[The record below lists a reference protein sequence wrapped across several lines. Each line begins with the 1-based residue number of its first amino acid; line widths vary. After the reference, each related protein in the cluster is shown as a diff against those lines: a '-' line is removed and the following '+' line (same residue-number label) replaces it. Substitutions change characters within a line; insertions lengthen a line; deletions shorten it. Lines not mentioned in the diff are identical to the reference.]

1 MSNEI
6 KNLSYYKRC
15 FIQLNRS
22 ARKGE
27 KAPHKPILLLAM
39 IDRVEQLVSM
49 GVAGHRMINQSLI
62 DLNPKLEQFFYK
74 NWNQYVKS
82 ELFAPSFSTPFFH
95 MESESFWKLALKTG
109 AKPQGS
115 QGESHLYKYYLGA
128 YIDEELMLL
137 LLEKDIRNELR
148 NLLIDMVQKKDIEIP
163 FDESAPAPPEPKLS
177 GLNEAHLAFWTRY
190 VDYSNKHEGFFASL
204 KPSKD
209 QWLTRTENKVIVS
222 IVIKKTS
229 CAVELNIKEGTKE
242 ESKAVYNRLLADRA
256 SIEAQLGQMIW
267 HVKENIVSAKIYQ
280 QIEKSFLD
288 PKDESAIFKFF
299 TERSALYIK
308 VFTPYFQQMSM
319 KVESKNEPSYELLS
333 ENEVCKLFQEYM
345 RNKGISEGSVKKY
358 SNQVAFNADVRE
370 IVEKITGK
378 DSLYKVTSPEE
389 AGKIRVEVKSS
400 PCDIK
405 GHHMYSVGLSHYI
418 KFLSDLNNE
427 LPQRPAKASVAEKKK
442 RKFWSDDEMLLAL
455 DLYFRTPYNKRTRS
469 NPEII
474 ELAELIGRTPDSI
487 VLRMA
492 NYLCFDIEEQKLGH
506 KGMNGGERQCKP
518 FWEKYVDNRDLLY
531 KQALKIKSLIVQN
544 YNTNQ

>member
-74 NWNQYVKS
+74 NWNLYVKS

-95 MESESFWKLALKTG
+95 MESESFWRLALKTG

-148 NLLIDMVQKKDIEIP
+148 NLLIDMVQKKEIEIP
-163 FDESAPAPPEPKLS
+163 FDEPSSVETTKPKLS
-177 GLNEAHLAFWTRY
+177 GLDEAHLAFWTKY
-190 VDYSNKHEGFFASL
+190 IEYSNIHDGLFSSR

-209 QWLTRTENKVIVS
+209 QWLTRVENKVIVS
-222 IVIKKTS
+222 IVIKKAT
-229 CAVELNIKEGTKE
+229 CAVELNINEGTREK
-242 ESKAVYNRLLADRA
+242 SIAVYNHILAERA
-256 SIEAQLGQMIW
+256 SIEAELGQMIW
-267 HVKENIVSAKIYQ
+267 QLKENNVSAKIYQ
-280 QIEKSFLD
+280 EIEKSFLD

-319 KVESKNEPSYELLS
+319 RVESKNEPSYEFLS

-418 KFLSDLNNE
+418 KFLTDLRNT
-427 LPQRPAKASVAEKKK
+427 LPQRVGADFGAV
-442 RKFWSDDEMLLAL
+442 
-455 DLYFRTPYNKRTRS
+455 
-469 NPEII
+469 
-474 ELAELIGRTPDSI
+474 
-487 VLRMA
+487 
-492 NYLCFDIEEQKLGH
+492 
-506 KGMNGGERQCKP
+506 
-518 FWEKYVDNRDLLY
+518 
-531 KQALKIKSLIVQN
+531 
-544 YNTNQ
+544 

>member
-82 ELFAPSFSTPFFH
+82 ESFAPSFSTPFFH

-148 NLLIDMVQKKDIEIP
+148 NLLIDMVQKKEIEIP
-163 FDESAPAPPEPKLS
+163 FDEPSSVETTEPKLS
-177 GLNEAHLAFWTRY
+177 GLNEAHLAFWTKY
-190 VDYSNKHEGFFASL
+190 IEYSNIHDGLFSSR

-209 QWLTRTENKVIVS
+209 QWLTHAENKVIVS
-222 IVIKKTS
+222 IVIKKATCS
-229 CAVELNIKEGTKE
+229 VELNINEGTREK
-242 ESKAVYNRLLADRA
+242 SIAVYNHLLAERA
-256 SIEAQLGQMIW
+256 SIEAELGQMIW
-267 HVKENIVSAKIYQ
+267 QLKENNVSAKIYQ
-280 QIEKSFLD
+280 EIEKSFLD

-299 TERSALYIK
+299 TELSALYIK

-319 KVESKNEPSYELLS
+319 RVESKNEPSYELLS

-418 KFLSDLNNE
+418 KFLTDLRNT
-427 LPQRPAKASVAEKKK
+427 LPQRTGVDFVHETKK
-442 RKFWSDDEMLLAL
+442 RKVWSDDEMLLAL

-474 ELAELIGRTPDSI
+474 ELAELIGRTPNSI

-506 KGMNGGERQCKP
+506 KGMNGGARQCKP
-518 FWEKYVDNRDLLY
+518 FWEKYVDNRELLY
-531 KQALKIKSLIVQN
+531 KQALKIKSLIVLKS
-544 YNTNQ
+544 

>member
-15 FIQLNRS
+15 FIQLNRN

-82 ELFAPSFSTPFFH
+82 ELFAPSFSIPFFH

-115 QGESHLYKYYLGA
+115 QGEAHLYKYYLGA

-148 NLLIDMVQKKDIEIP
+148 NLLIDMVQKKVIEIP
-163 FDESAPAPPEPKLS
+163 FDEPSSVETTEPKLS
-177 GLNEAHLAFWTRY
+177 GLDESHLAFWTKY
-190 VDYSNKHEGFFASL
+190 IEYSNIHDGLFSSR

-209 QWLTRTENKVIVS
+209 QWLTRAENKVIVS
-222 IVIKKTS
+222 IVIKKAT
-229 CAVELNIKEGTKE
+229 CAVELNISEGTREK
-242 ESKAVYNRLLADRA
+242 SIAVYNHLLAERA
-256 SIEAQLGQMIW
+256 SIEAELGQMIW
-267 HVKENIVSAKIYQ
+267 QLKENNVSAKIYQ
-280 QIEKSFLD
+280 EIEKSFLD

-319 KVESKNEPSYELLS
+319 KVESKNGPSYELLS

-418 KFLSDLNNE
+418 KFLTDLRNT
-427 LPQRPAKASVAEKKK
+427 LPQRTGVDSVHETKK
-442 RKFWSDDEMLLAL
+442 RKVWSDDEMLLAL

-474 ELAELIGRTPDSI
+474 ELAELIGRTPNSI

-506 KGMNGGERQCKP
+506 KGMNGGARQCKP
-518 FWEKYVDNRDLLY
+518 FWEKYVDNRELLY
-531 KQALKIKSLIVQN
+531 KQALKIKSLIVLKS
-544 YNTNQ
+544 

>member
-15 FIQLNRS
+15 FIQLNRC

-148 NLLIDMVQKKDIEIP
+148 NLLIDMVQKKVIEIP
-163 FDESAPAPPEPKLS
+163 FDEPSSVETTEPKLS
-177 GLNEAHLAFWTRY
+177 GLDESHLAFWTKY
-190 VDYSNKHEGFFASL
+190 IEYSNIHDGLFSSR

-209 QWLTRTENKVIVS
+209 QWLTRAENKVIVS
-222 IVIKKTS
+222 IVIKKAT
-229 CAVELNIKEGTKE
+229 CAVELNINEGTREK
-242 ESKAVYNRLLADRA
+242 SIAVYNHLLAERA
-256 SIEAQLGQMIW
+256 SIEAELGQMIW
-267 HVKENIVSAKIYQ
+267 QLKENNVSAKIYQ
-280 QIEKSFLD
+280 EIEKSFLD

-418 KFLSDLNNE
+418 KFLTDLRNT
-427 LPQRPAKASVAEKKK
+427 LPQR
-442 RKFWSDDEMLLAL
+442 
-455 DLYFRTPYNKRTRS
+455 T
-469 NPEII
+469 
-474 ELAELIGRTPDSI
+474 
-487 VLRMA
+487 
-492 NYLCFDIEEQKLGH
+492 
-506 KGMNGGERQCKP
+506 
-518 FWEKYVDNRDLLY
+518 
-531 KQALKIKSLIVQN
+531 
-544 YNTNQ
+544 

>member
-128 YIDEELMLL
+128 YIDDELMLL

-148 NLLIDMVQKKDIEIP
+148 NLLIDMVQKKVIEIP
-163 FDESAPAPPEPKLS
+163 FDEPSSVETTEPKLS
-177 GLNEAHLAFWTRY
+177 CLDESHLAFWTKY
-190 VDYSNKHEGFFASL
+190 IEYSNIHDGLFSSR

-209 QWLTRTENKVIVS
+209 QWLTRAENKVIVS
-222 IVIKKTS
+222 IVIKKAT
-229 CAVELNIKEGTKE
+229 CAVELNINEGTREK
-242 ESKAVYNRLLADRA
+242 SIAVYNHLLAERA
-256 SIEAQLGQMIW
+256 SIEAELGQMIW
-267 HVKENIVSAKIYQ
+267 QLKENNVSAKIYQ
-280 QIEKSFLD
+280 EIEKSFLD

-405 GHHMYSVGLSHYI
+405 GHHMYSAGLSHYI
-418 KFLSDLNNE
+418 KFLTDLRNTV
-427 LPQRPAKASVAEKKK
+427 PQRTGVDSVHETKK
-442 RKFWSDDEMLLAL
+442 RKVWSDDEMLLAL

-474 ELAELIGRTPDSI
+474 ELAELIGRTPNSI

-506 KGMNGGERQCKP
+506 KGMNGGARQCKP
-518 FWEKYVDNRDLLY
+518 FWEKYVDNRELLY
-531 KQALKIKSLIVQN
+531 KQALKIKSLIVLK
-544 YNTNQ
+544 

>member
-82 ELFAPSFSTPFFH
+82 ESFAPSFSTPFFH

-148 NLLIDMVQKKDIEIP
+148 NLLIDMVQKKEIEIP
-163 FDESAPAPPEPKLS
+163 FDEPSSVETTEPKLS
-177 GLNEAHLAFWTRY
+177 GLNEAHLAFWTKY
-190 VDYSNKHEGFFASL
+190 IEYSNIHDGLFSSR

-209 QWLTRTENKVIVS
+209 QWLTHAENKVIVS
-222 IVIKKTS
+222 IVIKKATCS
-229 CAVELNIKEGTKE
+229 VELNINEGTREK
-242 ESKAVYNRLLADRA
+242 SIAVYNHLLAERA
-256 SIEAQLGQMIW
+256 SIEAELGQMIW
-267 HVKENIVSAKIYQ
+267 QLKENNVSAKIYQ
-280 QIEKSFLD
+280 EIEKSFLD

-299 TERSALYIK
+299 TELSALYIK

-319 KVESKNEPSYELLS
+319 RVESKNEPSYELLS

-418 KFLSDLNNE
+418 KFLTDLRNT
-427 LPQRPAKASVAEKKK
+427 LPQRTGVDSVHETKK
-442 RKFWSDDEMLLAL
+442 RKVWSDDEMLLAL

-474 ELAELIGRTPDSI
+474 ELAELIGRTPNSI

-506 KGMNGGERQCKP
+506 KGMNGGARQCKP
-518 FWEKYVDNRDLLY
+518 FWEKYVDNRELLY
-531 KQALKIKSLIVQN
+531 KQALKIKSLIVLKS
-544 YNTNQ
+544 

>member
-109 AKPQGS
+109 AKPQGG

-148 NLLIDMVQKKDIEIP
+148 NLLIDMVQKKEIEIP
-163 FDESAPAPPEPKLS
+163 FDESSSVETTKPKLS
-177 GLNEAHLAFWTRY
+177 GLDEAHLAFWSRY
-190 VDYSNKHEGFFASL
+190 IEYSNIHDGLFSSR

-209 QWLTRTENKVIVS
+209 QWLTRAENKVIVS
-222 IVIKKTS
+222 IVIKKAT
-229 CAVELNIKEGTKE
+229 CAVELNINEGTREK
-242 ESKAVYNRLLADRA
+242 SIAVYNHLLAERA
-256 SIEAQLGQMIW
+256 SIEAELGQMIW
-267 HVKENIVSAKIYQ
+267 HIKENNVSAKIYQ
-280 QIEKSFLD
+280 ELEKSFLD
-288 PKDESAIFKFF
+288 PKDESAIFEFF
-299 TERSALYIK
+299 TERSTLYIK
-308 VFTPYFQQMSM
+308 VFTPYLHQPSTM
-319 KVESKNEPSYELLS
+319 VGTNNEPSYELPS
-333 ENEVCKLFQEYM
+333 ENEVRKLFQEYM
-345 RNKGISEGSVKKY
+345 RNNGISEGSVKKY
-358 SNQVAFNADVRE
+358 SNQVACNADVRE
-370 IVEKITGK
+370 IIEKITGK

-418 KFLSDLNNE
+418 KFLTDLRNT
-427 LPQRPAKASVAEKKK
+427 LPQR
-442 RKFWSDDEMLLAL
+442 
-455 DLYFRTPYNKRTRS
+455 
-469 NPEII
+469 
-474 ELAELIGRTPDSI
+474 IGADFGA
-487 VLRMA
+487 V
-492 NYLCFDIEEQKLGH
+492 
-506 KGMNGGERQCKP
+506 
-518 FWEKYVDNRDLLY
+518 
-531 KQALKIKSLIVQN
+531 
-544 YNTNQ
+544 

>member
-1 MSNEI
+1 MLNEI

-148 NLLIDMVQKKDIEIP
+148 NLLIDMVQKKVIEIP
-163 FDESAPAPPEPKLS
+163 FDEPSSVETTEPKLS
-177 GLNEAHLAFWTRY
+177 GLDESHLAFWTKY
-190 VDYSNKHEGFFASL
+190 IEYSNIHDGLFSSR

-209 QWLTRTENKVIVS
+209 QWLTRAENKVIVS
-222 IVIKKTS
+222 IVIKKAT
-229 CAVELNIKEGTKE
+229 CAVELNINEGTREK
-242 ESKAVYNRLLADRA
+242 SIAVYNHLLAERA
-256 SIEAQLGQMIW
+256 SIEAELGQMIW
-267 HVKENIVSAKIYQ
+267 QLKENNVSAKIYQ
-280 QIEKSFLD
+280 EIEKSFLD
-288 PKDESAIFKFF
+288 PKDVSAIFKFF

-358 SNQVAFNADVRE
+358 SNQVAYNADVRE

-418 KFLSDLNNE
+418 KFLTYLRNT
-427 LPQRPAKASVAEKKK
+427 LPQRTGVDSVHETKK
-442 RKFWSDDEMLLAL
+442 RKVWSDDEMLLAL

-474 ELAELIGRTPDSI
+474 ELAELIGRTPNSI

-506 KGMNGGERQCKP
+506 KGMNGGARQCKP
-518 FWEKYVDNRDLLY
+518 FWEKYVDNRELLY
-531 KQALKIKSLIVQN
+531 KQALKIKSLIVLKS
-544 YNTNQ
+544 

>member
-1 MSNEI
+1 MLNEI

-148 NLLIDMVQKKDIEIP
+148 NLLIDMVQKKVIEIP
-163 FDESAPAPPEPKLS
+163 FDEPSSVETTEPKLS
-177 GLNEAHLAFWTRY
+177 GLDESHLAFWTKY
-190 VDYSNKHEGFFASL
+190 IEYSNIHDGLFSSR

-209 QWLTRTENKVIVS
+209 QWLTRAENKVIVS
-222 IVIKKTS
+222 IVIKKAT
-229 CAVELNIKEGTKE
+229 CAVELNINEGTREK
-242 ESKAVYNRLLADRA
+242 SIAVYNHLLAERA
-256 SIEAQLGQMIW
+256 SIEAELGQMIW
-267 HVKENIVSAKIYQ
+267 QLKENNVSAKIYQ
-280 QIEKSFLD
+280 EIEKSFLD
-288 PKDESAIFKFF
+288 PKDVSAIFKFF

-358 SNQVAFNADVRE
+358 SNQVAYNADVRE

-418 KFLSDLNNE
+418 KFLTDLRNT
-427 LPQRPAKASVAEKKK
+427 LPQRTGVDSVHETKK
-442 RKFWSDDEMLLAL
+442 RKVWSDDEMLLAL

-474 ELAELIGRTPDSI
+474 ELAELIGRTPNSI

-506 KGMNGGERQCKP
+506 KGMNGGARQCKP
-518 FWEKYVDNRDLLY
+518 FWEKYVDNRELLY
-531 KQALKIKSLIVQN
+531 KQALKIKSLIVLKS
-544 YNTNQ
+544 

>member
-27 KAPHKPILLLAM
+27 KAPHEPILLLAM

-74 NWNQYVKS
+74 NWNLYVKS

-95 MESESFWKLALKTG
+95 MESESFWRLALKTG

-115 QGESHLYKYYLGA
+115 QVESHLYKYYLGA

-148 NLLIDMVQKKDIEIP
+148 NLLIDMVQKKEIEIP
-163 FDESAPAPPEPKLS
+163 FDEPSSVETTKPKLS
-177 GLNEAHLAFWTRY
+177 GLDEAHLAFWSRY
-190 VDYSNKHEGFFASL
+190 IEYSNIHDGLFSSR

-209 QWLTRTENKVIVS
+209 QWLTRAENKVIVS
-222 IVIKKTS
+222 IVIKKAT
-229 CAVELNIKEGTKE
+229 CAVELNINEGTREK
-242 ESKAVYNRLLADRA
+242 SIAVYNHLLAERA
-256 SIEAQLGQMIW
+256 SIEAELGQMIW
-267 HVKENIVSAKIYQ
+267 QLKENNVSAKIYQ
-280 QIEKSFLD
+280 EIEKSFLD
-288 PKDESAIFKFF
+288 PKDESAIFNFF

-308 VFTPYFQQMSM
+308 VFTPYFQQMS
-319 KVESKNEPSYELLS
+319 KRVESKSEPSYEFLS

-418 KFLSDLNNE
+418 KFLTDLRNT
-427 LPQRPAKASVAEKKK
+427 LPQRIGADSVYETKK

-474 ELAELIGRTPDSI
+474 ELAELIGRTPNSI

-506 KGMNGGERQCKP
+506 KGMNGGARQCKP
-518 FWEKYVDNRDLLY
+518 FWEKYVDNRELLY
-531 KQALKIKSLIVQN
+531 KQALKIKSLIVLKS
-544 YNTNQ
+544 